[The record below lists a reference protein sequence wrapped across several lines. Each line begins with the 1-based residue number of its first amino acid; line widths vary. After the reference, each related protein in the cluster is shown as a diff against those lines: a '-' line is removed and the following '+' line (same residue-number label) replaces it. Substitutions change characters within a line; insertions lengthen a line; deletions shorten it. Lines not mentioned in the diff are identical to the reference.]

1 VIQDGGVIPLTGG
14 SLTKT
19 GTGAFTLT
27 GANTY
32 TGGTTVNGGSL
43 FVNNTTGSGTGTGNV
58 TVTAIGAAIG
68 TLGGNGTISG
78 LVTVNGGATLAPGPT
93 GDGSTGIL
101 NTGDFTLASGSN
113 FSVDLEG
120 PVAGTD
126 YDQVFVFGAVSIL
139 DANLALNLV
148 SGLNVGDQ
156 LFIVESTGAV
166 TGTFA
171 GLPNSGDM
179 FTQDGV
185 TFMIEYYPSGVALGG
200 NVELSVVSTAVP
212 EPTTWI
218 GGALAIPF
226 IDFVY
231 IQRRRRAQMLR
242 PA

>member
-93 GDGSTGIL
+93 GNGSTGIL
-101 NTGDFTLASGSN
+101 NTGTFTLNSDSN
-113 FSVDLEG
+113 FSLDLNG
-120 PVAGTD
+120 PLAGTN
-126 YDQVFVFGAVSIL
+126 YDQVDVTGEVFITGS
-139 DANLALNLV
+139 NLLINTAL
-148 SGLNVGDQ
+148 GLAVGDQ
-156 LFIVESTGAV
+156 LFILENDGTDPII
-166 TGTFA
+166 GTFA
-171 GLPNSGDM
+171 FLADGAM
-179 FTQDGV
+179 FTAGGAAFQIFYNADGQ
-185 TFMIEYYPSGVALGG
+185 GGG
-200 NVELSVVSTAVP
+200 NDIELIVAAVP

-226 IDFVY
+226 LGFVY

-242 PA
+242 LA